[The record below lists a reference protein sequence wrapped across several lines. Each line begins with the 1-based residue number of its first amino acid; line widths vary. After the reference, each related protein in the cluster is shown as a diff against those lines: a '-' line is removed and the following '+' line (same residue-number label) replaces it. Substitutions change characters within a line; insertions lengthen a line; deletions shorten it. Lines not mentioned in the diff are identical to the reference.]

1 MEIMVAEKLTRA
13 LSRRRRGSG
22 YAPAPTV
29 SSSYSISFRHII
41 SAL

>member
-1 MEIMVAEKLTRA
+1 MEIMVAEKLTRTFS
-13 LSRRRRGSG
+13 LRRRPTA